1 MHLTVHHETEYFYGG
16 PLAYSAQRLYLTPL
30 SFSAQRVISWHV
42 TAPGIDNALSYQDGF
57 GNTVLLATASNV
69 QGPIKVTARG
79 VVETFD
85 TSGVVSGL
93 PPTTQDAVFL
103 RQTQLTLP
111 SDAIIALAQTA
122 VQDVSVLDRMHSLM
136 AAIHKKVDFV
146 TGATDAYTTAA
157 ESFAA
162 GTGVCQDQS
171 HIMLGAARHLGIPA
185 RYVTGYLVTGVGATS
200 AASHAWVEALVSGLG
215 WVGFDATNN
224 QCPTQDY
231 VRVAAGI
238 DAKSVAP
245 IRGSR
250 RGGGEA
256 EEMRVEVRVEIAQQ

>member
-1 MHLTVHHETEYFYGG
+1 MQLTVHHETEYHYGG

-30 SFSAQRVISWHV
+30 SFSAQRVVNWKIS
-42 TAPGIDNALSYQDGF
+42 APGVDTALSYQDGF
-57 GNTVLLATASNV
+57 GNTVLLATASNIK
-69 QGPIKVTARG
+69 GPIKVIASG

-93 PPTTQDAVFL
+93 PPTTQDVVFL
-103 RQTQLTLP
+103 RQTVLTMP
-111 SDAIIALAQTA
+111 SEAISNLAQVA
-122 VQDVSVLDRMHSLM
+122 NKEISALDQMHSLM
-136 AAIHKKVDFV
+136 NSIHREVAFV
-146 TGATDAYTTAA
+146 TGATDSYTTAA
-157 ESFAA
+157 QAFAA

-171 HIMLGAARHLGIPA
+171 HILLGAARDLGIPS

-200 AASHAWVEALVSGLG
+200 AASHAWVEALVPGLG
-215 WVGFDATNN
+215 WVGFDAANN
-224 QCPTQDY
+224 QCPTPDY